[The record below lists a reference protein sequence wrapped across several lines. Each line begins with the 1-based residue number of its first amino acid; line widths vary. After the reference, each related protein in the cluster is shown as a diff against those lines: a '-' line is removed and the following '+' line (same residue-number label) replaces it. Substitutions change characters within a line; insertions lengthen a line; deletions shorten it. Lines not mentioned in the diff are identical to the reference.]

1 MRELGNSAH
10 QTIEQLRRNVHVV
23 RVFDQ
28 WDACIDFITALDEKD
43 IVYLVI
49 QAGYFKDELLFV
61 LDSIHQIKSNR
72 MSTTCYDDPT
82 KDHSGPA
89 ASTAVPDNQMHFKAC
104 SFYLLNVR
112 RRVKLFHRKF
122 LVMHQTM
129 IAKSLAIIHTAM
141 VSRDI
146 VDDVQM
152 GEVVLQKNVRLG
164 SAELRL
170 LAIVGLQA
178 IHLCDQPDVVVLSN
192 DSGKIHDT

>member
-72 MSTTCYDDPT
+72 SSTQIERYMRQNTNMRLI
-82 KDHSGPA
+82 HSIFEHMPA
-89 ASTAVPDNQMHFKAC
+89 PIMES
-104 SFYLLNVR
+104 
-112 RRVKLFHRKF
+112 
-122 LVMHQTM
+122 
-129 IAKSLAIIHTAM
+129 
-141 VSRDI
+141 I
-146 VDDVQM
+146 V
-152 GEVVLQKNVRLG
+152 
-164 SAELRL
+164 A
-170 LAIVGLQA
+170 
-178 IHLCDQPDVVVLSN
+178 
-192 DSGKIHDT
+192 